1 MPTQI
6 LGLTRRSLSC
16 LSYSLRA
23 RSTDV
28 EVAETSWSSE
38 MLSAPRTLTPF
49 ASGELSMACS
59 SFRSHDSRDI
69 AGADGAVCLDR
80 RFVTAIVTV
89 RRVCTFDAS
98 CSTANPYVWK
108 WQFYWGDGTNT
119 YLEGSPYFT
128 HQYSVNYATVTLKV
142 HSFQTPSLQEVSCEI
157 NIRNIVGPPFPTWGR
172 CTN

>member
-1 MPTQI
+1 MKRLLIPAFMVLVTF
-6 LGLTRRSLSC
+6 GLAQAAQATACFDWSCNEDTRS
-16 LSYSLRA
+16 
-23 RSTDV
+23 
-28 EVAETSWSSE
+28 
-38 MLSAPRTLTPF
+38 
-49 ASGELSMACS
+49 
-59 SFRSHDSRDI
+59 
-69 AGADGAVCLDR
+69 
-80 RFVTAIVTV
+80 
-89 RRVCTFDAS
+89 CTFDAS